1 MAEITLERAKRLV
14 EIGSNNPKNLTDM
27 KNIGAKLMTVDEF
40 VKSLPNPP
48 KDGLIEKIRRDLEE
62 RKRGSL

>member
-1 MAEITLERAKRLV
+1 
-14 EIGSNNPKNLTDM
+14 M

-62 RKRGSL
+62 RKKG